1 MNRLTQIGAS
11 LLFALAL
18 SACDSD
24 NGQEHD
30 PLSLTVHK
38 SPSCECCDDWID
50 HMQDQGFATRDN
62 HPDNML
68 AVKNE
73 LGIGMEYA
81 SCHTAVTESGYV
93 FEGHVPAKLVR
104 QFLDDPP
111 EGGMGLAVPRMP
123 IGSPGMEIEG
133 RSFEPYDVLL
143 LKEDGSSEV
152 YASISHYSEQF

>member
-1 MNRLTQIGAS
+1 MNRLTQIGTS

-18 SACDSD
+18 SACDSSTETAD
-24 NGQEHD
+24 GE
-30 PLSLTVHK
+30 LAMTVHK
-38 SPSCECCDDWID
+38 SPTCECCDDWID
-50 HMQDQGFATRDN
+50 HMHDNGFSTQPD
-62 HPDNML
+62 HPENML

-81 SCHTAVTESGYV
+81 SCHTGVTESGYV

-104 QFLDDPP
+104 QFLNDPP
-111 EGGMGLAVPRMP
+111 EGSLGLAVPRMP

-143 LKEDGSSEV
+143 LKKDGSSEV
-152 YASISHYSEQF
+152 YAHMGSYSEQF